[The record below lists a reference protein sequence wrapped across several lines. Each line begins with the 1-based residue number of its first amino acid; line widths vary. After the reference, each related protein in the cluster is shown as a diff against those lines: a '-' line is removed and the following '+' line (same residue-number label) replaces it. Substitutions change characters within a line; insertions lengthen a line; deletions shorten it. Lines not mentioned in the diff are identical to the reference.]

1 LAERSFGRRIA
12 EIRAVLYPQPFQKK
26 LRSKSPTISPGQT
39 RRSVF
44 LKTPGLPFV
53 KPGERPRGIVFC
65 DDSFLVLYEEWSFED
80 ELLSY
85 KYHYQ
90 RPDGWFVRYDMDKED
105 TLGHPKH
112 HLQASP
118 LGKDVRLPTGEVRC
132 EEVLRMVAEQFV
144 LLDC

>member
-1 LAERSFGRRIA
+1 LAERSFGKRIA
-12 EIRAVLYPQPFQKK
+12 EIRAVLYPQPFQKR
-26 LRSKSPTISPGQT
+26 LRSKSPTISTGQT
-39 RRSVF
+39 GRSVF

-53 KPGERPRGIVFC
+53 KPDEMPRGIVFR

-90 RPDGWFVRYDMDKED
+90 RPDGWFVRYDMDKEEKP
-105 TLGHPKH
+105 GHPKH

-118 LGKDVRLPTGEVRC
+118 LDEGVRLPTGEVRC
-132 EEVLRMVAEQFV
+132 EAVLRMIAEQFV
-144 LLDC
+144 HLDR